1 MDATAD
7 LEEYKFMFKQRLISG
22 IILVLIAAFGLY
34 MGGIVT
40 FAMTLIVALIGYSEI
55 LKIYHIEK
63 SSLAVIGYTGTILYY
78 VALLFDL
85 DQWTT
90 AIIILF
96 LIFLLGCYVVR
107 FPKYK
112 VDQMMAGFF
121 GFVYVAVMM
130 SFIYQ
135 IRELQNGGEFV
146 VLLFLAAWGNDTL
159 AYCTGMLIGKHKMSP
174 ILSPKKS
181 IEGLVGGIVGAAI
194 LGALYGLYLNK
205 YIRFSFN
212 PVTMFPIVCGL
223 GGAVSVIGDL
233 AASAI
238 KRDSGIKDYG
248 TLIPGHGGILDRFD
262 SIIFIAPVIYYLTVM
277 ISGGAI

>member
-96 LIFLLGCYVVR
+96 LIFLLGERIKSLGEMETKQKCVVQR
-107 FPKYK
+107 FEIIIPLHQKITTQYI
-112 VDQMMAGFF
+112 ASASFTCGFF
-121 GFVYVAVMM
+121 SYRRLDKGFFAT
-130 SFIYQ
+130 F
-135 IRELQNGGEFV
+135 FV
-146 VLLFLAAWGNDTL
+146 RHHA
-159 AYCTGMLIGKHKMSP
+159 H
-174 ILSPKKS
+174 
-181 IEGLVGGIVGAAI
+181 
-194 LGALYGLYLNK
+194 
-205 YIRFSFN
+205 
-212 PVTMFPIVCGL
+212 
-223 GGAVSVIGDL
+223 
-233 AASAI
+233 
-238 KRDSGIKDYG
+238 
-248 TLIPGHGGILDRFD
+248 
-262 SIIFIAPVIYYLTVM
+262 
-277 ISGGAI
+277 

>member
-1 MDATAD
+1 
-7 LEEYKFMFKQRLISG
+7 MFTTRLISG
-22 IILVLIAAFGLY
+22 IVLVIIAAFLLVEGSTVLYFGSMAISLIGLY
-34 MGGIVT
+34 ELYRVMKIERSAPGFVGYAAVVAYYWIMGNREQYVT
-40 FAMTLIVALIGYSEI
+40 FL
-55 LKIYHIEK
+55 
-63 SSLAVIGYTGTILYY
+63 
-78 VALLFDL
+78 
-85 DQWTT
+85 
-90 AIIILF
+90 AIISLMILMT
-96 LIFLLGCYVVR
+96 IYVVT
-107 FPKYK
+107 FPKYGTEQIT
-112 VDQMMAGFF
+112 VAFF
-121 GFVYVAVMM
+121 GIFYVGIMF
-130 SFIYQ
+130 SYLYQ
-135 IRELQNGGEFV
+135 VREMPDGKYLV
-146 VLLFLAAWGNDTL
+146 WLILLSSWGCDTC
-159 AYCTGMLIGKHKMSP
+159 AYCVGMLIGKHKMSP

-194 LGALYGLYLNK
+194 LGALYGLYLNT

>member
-121 GFVYVAVMM
+121 GFVYVAILM

-181 IEGLVGGIVGAAI
+181 IEGLVGGTDF
-194 LGALYGLYLNK
+194 GLLAYNETPA
-205 YIRFSFN
+205 YE
-212 PVTMFPIVCGL
+212 
-223 GGAVSVIGDL
+223 VID
-233 AASAI
+233 
-238 KRDSGIKDYG
+238 RGITTLSIDWEKMG
-248 TLIPGHGGILDRFD
+248 TLTADFILTGKQ
-262 SIIFIAPVIYYLTVM
+262 IHTYLPTE
-277 ISGGAI
+277 IRLRGSL

>member
-55 LKIYHIEK
+55 LRIYHIEK

-146 VLLFLAAWGNDTL
+146 VLLFLAAWGNNQLFPVFLRFFIFIYFCLTHSSFAPFFPMYLFYHTPSDYTTTITPPSA
-159 AYCTGMLIGKHKMSP
+159 AYILLIP
-174 ILSPKKS
+174 
-181 IEGLVGGIVGAAI
+181 
-194 LGALYGLYLNK
+194 
-205 YIRFSFN
+205 
-212 PVTMFPIVCGL
+212 
-223 GGAVSVIGDL
+223 AVSTIIISLNPAFSRSIFFTV
-233 AASAI
+233 SA
-238 KRDSGIKDYG
+238 RS
-248 TLIPGHGGILDRFD
+248 LQLQ
-262 SIIFIAPVIYYLTVM
+262 
-277 ISGGAI
+277 

>member
-159 AYCTGMLIGKHKMSP
+159 AYCT
-174 ILSPKKS
+174 
-181 IEGLVGGIVGAAI
+181 
-194 LGALYGLYLNK
+194 LYLNT

>member
-1 MDATAD
+1 
-7 LEEYKFMFKQRLISG
+7 MFKQRLISG

-159 AYCTGMLIGKHKMSP
+159 AYCTGIFLVPCTNRIAAPITNNKNTTSIINIIRPPLLFATLDTTSCIKASGKRAIIPIKIINEIPLPIPLSV
-174 ILSPKKS
+174 ILSPSHK
-181 IEGLVGGIVGAAI
+181 
-194 LGALYGLYLNK
+194 
-205 YIRFSFN
+205 
-212 PVTMFPIVCGL
+212 
-223 GGAVSVIGDL
+223 
-233 AASAI
+233 
-238 KRDSGIKDYG
+238 
-248 TLIPGHGGILDRFD
+248 
-262 SIIFIAPVIYYLTVM
+262 
-277 ISGGAI
+277 